1 MASQKINASL
11 SQNQPNGV
19 QILVSVTPDPRNSA
33 SIGNT
38 VDKNMFVDIDL
49 GSNYQ
54 GNINNAS
61 NHNNISTVNGSL
73 DRPTEYGFVMTLDGR
88 IFDNQDSQYE
98 IPATP
103 TSAFYYTAESIN
115 DVPDFTSTANA
126 YDKQVTL
133 LSISNAGTFVVNFG
147 GLPTEVSR

>member
-11 SQNQPNGV
+11 AQNQPNGV

-54 GNINNAS
+54 GNINNAASS
-61 NHNNISTVNGSL
+61 NNATTYIAGL
-73 DRPTEYGFVMTLDGR
+73 DRGSELGYYVTIDGRLFDNNDSEYDAYPHNIDTALFKSLVTTAGGTLDGKY
-88 IFDNQDSQYE
+88 DVQVVNLNQ
-98 IPATP
+98 
-103 TSAFYYTAESIN
+103 
-115 DVPDFTSTANA
+115 
-126 YDKQVTL
+126 
-133 LSISNAGTFVVNFG
+133 SNAGTFVVNFG
-147 GLPTEVSR
+147 RLPSEVSR